1 MPCGRGESL
10 VALNGCDGTA
20 SSSKG
25 SGHVP
30 WAGPDLEHP
39 AAWWDQ
45 VELRAVIFAALNV
58 HSVFQ
63 LLRRIALR
71 HLLDLRTEKY
81 HSGSMASHTG
91 SPEGPFGDSG
101 SEAKSL
107 IP

>member
-1 MPCGRGESL
+1 LFSIARLESRL
-10 VALNGCDGTA
+10 
-20 SSSKG
+20 
-25 SGHVP
+25 H
-30 WAGPDLEHP
+30 
-39 AAWWDQ
+39 
-45 VELRAVIFAALNV
+45 AVIFPALNV
-58 HSVFQ
+58 HPVFQ